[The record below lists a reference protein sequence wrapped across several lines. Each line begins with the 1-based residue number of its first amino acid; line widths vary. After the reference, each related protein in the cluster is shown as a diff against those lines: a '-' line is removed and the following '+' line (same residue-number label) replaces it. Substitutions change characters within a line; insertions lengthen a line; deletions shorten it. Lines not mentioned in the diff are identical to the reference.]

1 MIYFLDTSVL
11 MKRYFEEPGSEVL
24 LELFHRGDEI
34 AVARIAE
41 AEAAAVICRAH
52 HQGEIP
58 ERVRDRALELLAKDV
73 AAARVVE
80 IRRPLMKTVRTLV
93 QRWPLRGYDAVQ
105 LACAVK
111 LRADAGAVDLWCT
124 DGDLV
129 AAARGEG
136 LRTTVL

>member
-11 MKRYFEEPGSEVL
+11 MKRYFNEPGSSLVL
-24 LELFHRGDEI
+24 NLFKRREEI
-34 AVARIAE
+34 ALARIAE

-52 HQGEIP
+52 HQGEIS
-58 ERVRDRALELLAKDV
+58 ERIRDRSLELLSEDM

-80 IRRPLMKTVRTLV
+80 VRRNLMKTVRSLV
-93 QRWPLRGYDAVQ
+93 ERWPLRGYDAVQ
-105 LACAVK
+105 LACAVR
-111 LRADAGAVDLWCT
+111 LRAEARAVELWCS

-136 LRTTVL
+136 LRTTVV